1 MSYLLQQLVNAV
13 PIAALYAALAFGYAL
28 AFGMTRRPDITYGA
42 LFAFAGQVFL
52 LFAHIGW
59 NRLFLVLP
67 ATLALA
73 SAASLVYTAT
83 VGSGIARHVLRPLH
97 NASTNAVIVASL
109 ALVLLLSEFMRLSM
123 NSRELWLSPFL
134 NGRIVFWRQDGF
146 EVGLTVIQL
155 GSAAFMA
162 GLVAV
167 GHAVLTRSRLGRAWR
182 AVADDPRAA
191 RLCGVDADGVF
202 VLSYVSAASIAAICG
217 ILATSYYGSMDFA
230 SGLLFGLKIVLI
242 AAVGGYSVP
251 LKSALGAALV
261 GLAETLWGGYA
272 PLLWRDAAII
282 SALVLLLVASR
293 RERPLP

>member
-1 MSYLLQQLVNAV
+1 MAYLLQQLMNAV
-13 PIAALYAALAFGYAL
+13 PISALYATLSFGYAL
-28 AFGMTRRPDITYGA
+28 AFGMMRRPDITYGA

-59 NRLFLVLP
+59 NRLFLILP

-73 SAASLVYTAT
+73 AVASFLYTT
-83 VGSGIARHVLRPLH
+83 IAGWSIVRHVLRPLH
-97 NASTNAVIVASL
+97 VASANAVIVASL
-109 ALVLLLSEFMRLSM
+109 ALVILLSEIMRLSM

-134 NGRIVFWRQDGF
+134 NARVIFWRGDGSD
-146 EVGLTVIQL
+146 VGLTVIQI
-155 GSAAFMA
+155 GSTVLMA

-167 GHAVLTRSRLGRAWR
+167 GHLLLVRTRAGRAWR

-191 RLCGVDADGVF
+191 RLCGVNADGVC
-202 VLSYVSAASIAAICG
+202 VLSYVAAASIAAICG

-230 SGLLFGLKIVLI
+230 SGLLFGLKVVLI

-251 LKSALGAALV
+251 LKSAAGAAVV
-261 GLAETLWGGYA
+261 GLSETLWSGYA
-272 PLLWRDAAII
+272 PILWRDAAII

-293 RERPLP
+293 RERVIP

>member
-1 MSYLLQQLVNAV
+1 MTYLLQQLANAL
-13 PIAALYAALAFGYAL
+13 PISALYAALAFGYAL

-59 NRLFLVLP
+59 NRLFLILP

-73 SAASLVYTAT
+73 VVASFLYTT
-83 VGSGIARHVLRPLH
+83 VAGWSIVRHVLRPLH

-109 ALVLLLSEFMRLSM
+109 ALVILLSEIMRLSM

-134 NGRIVFWRQDGF
+134 NARVVFWQGEGGD
-146 EVGLTVIQL
+146 VGLTVIQI
-155 GSAAFMA
+155 GSVVLMA
-162 GLVAV
+162 GLVAL
-167 GHAVLTRSRLGRAWR
+167 GHLLMARTRLGRDWR

-191 RLCGVDADGVF
+191 RLCGVNADGVF
-202 VLSYVSAASIAAICG
+202 VLSYVAAASIAAICG
-217 ILATSYYGSMDFA
+217 TLATSYYGSMDFA
-230 SGLLFGLKIVLI
+230 SGLLFGLKVVLI

-251 LKSALGAALV
+251 LKSAAGAAVV
-261 GLAETLWGGYA
+261 GLSETLWSGYV
-272 PLLWRDAAII
+272 PILWRDAAII

-293 RERPLP
+293 RERVIP

>member
-1 MSYLLQQLVNAV
+1 MAYLLQQLMNAV
-13 PIAALYAALAFGYAL
+13 PISALYAALSFGYAL
-28 AFGMTRRPDITYGA
+28 AFGMMRRPDITYGA

-59 NRLFLVLP
+59 NRLFLILP

-73 SAASLVYTAT
+73 AVASFLYTT
-83 VGSGIARHVLRPLH
+83 IAGWSIVRHVLRPLH
-97 NASTNAVIVASL
+97 VASANAVIVASL
-109 ALVLLLSEFMRLSM
+109 ALVILLSEIMRLSM

-134 NGRIVFWRQDGF
+134 NARVIFWRGDGSD
-146 EVGLTVIQL
+146 VGLTVIQI
-155 GSAAFMA
+155 GSTVLMA

-167 GHAVLTRSRLGRAWR
+167 GHLLLVRTRAGRAWR

-191 RLCGVDADGVF
+191 RLCGVNADGVC
-202 VLSYVSAASIAAICG
+202 VLSYVAAASIAAICG

-230 SGLLFGLKIVLI
+230 SGLLFGLKVVLI

-251 LKSALGAALV
+251 LKSAAGAAVV
-261 GLAETLWGGYA
+261 GLSETLWSGYA
-272 PLLWRDAAII
+272 PILWRDAAII

-293 RERPLP
+293 RERVIP